1 MSITGSYYDAARN
14 AQERWVATMEQMMN
28 EWQGV
33 MPAGFA
39 KMDPKELN
47 QQMREGIDRSFDFWT
62 KALEVQRQFAYRV
75 ADANIEYLTAL
86 QGEAAQL
93 GSLMNVQM
101 MKASDQVKNAAR
113 TATDAMAD
121 AAARAEQ
128 KVRDAADAV
137 QHHGS
142 DESGSDH
149 A

>member
-33 MPAGFA
+33 MPNGFT
-39 KMDPKELN
+39 KMDPAELN

-86 QGEAAQL
+86 QGEASQL
-93 GSLMNVQM
+93 GSMMNAQM
-101 MKASDQVKNAAR
+101 LNASDKVKSAAR
-113 TATDAMAD
+113 MATDAMAN
-121 AAARAEQ
+121 AAAKAEQ
-128 KVRDAADAV
+128 GVRDAAAAAKPAAEGH
-137 QHHGS
+137 QPS
-142 DESGSDH
+142 
-149 A
+149 